1 MNLVRK
7 KDKQAQMMVAYLS
20 PPMSVE
26 NIQLKLKQK
35 INIKVKNIKGCSLLS
50 DGRMV
55 LSCYADDT
63 VSFINQEGVELFNI
77 AEDKTGSAAYDAIY
91 IKENNSIIRKCR

>member
-7 KDKQAQMMVAYLS
+7 KDKQAPVMVADLS

-35 INIKVKNIKGCSLLS
+35 INIKGSMMRGCSLLP

-55 LSCYADDT
+55 FSST
-63 VSFINQEGVELFNI
+63 S
-77 AEDKTGSAAYDAIY
+77 
-91 IKENNSIIRKCR
+91 SIEIIVMTF

>member
-7 KDKQAQMMVAYLS
+7 KDKQAPVMVADLS

-35 INIKVKNIKGCSLLS
+35 IRDVRRN
-50 DGRMV
+50 V
-55 LSCYADDT
+55 L
-63 VSFINQEGVELFNI
+63 
-77 AEDKTGSAAYDAIY
+77 
-91 IKENNSIIRKCR
+91 